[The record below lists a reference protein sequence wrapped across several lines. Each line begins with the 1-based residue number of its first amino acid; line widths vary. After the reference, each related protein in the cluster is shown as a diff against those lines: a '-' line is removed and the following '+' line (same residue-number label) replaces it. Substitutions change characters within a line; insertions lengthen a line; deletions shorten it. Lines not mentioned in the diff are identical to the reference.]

1 MELSAFCIDRRVAHS
16 ATYDELHSVIGR
28 AQIKSPLLTKKG
40 YSMKAL
46 SIFIVLVVLVSS
58 ITFAQQ
64 TPVDVLYLKN
74 GSIIRGQL
82 VEMSGGS
89 VKIKTADGS
98 LFVYSMSEVEKM
110 VKDSATIPAAAPV
123 VAPDAAPTVAPVAV
137 PVQKTTRVKRVQ
149 EAPVVAAE
157 PQIQPGSFGMRGAVF
172 VGLQNWSK
180 LKISSGDS
188 RLGFGFMGTIVGG
201 VNLDLGMYVG
211 AGPQFGGS
219 FWTLSKTI
227 AGQTASATTSVMDYG
242 INVVFGIDDM
252 FALVGFGGADVGMSA
267 TAGGHTETVDMPE
280 AGSYSRLGFGWGDG
294 FGLGIF
300 LVSYGAPYQNLG
312 RFEIC
317 LGFAF

>member
-1 MELSAFCIDRRVAHS
+1 
-16 ATYDELHSVIGR
+16 
-28 AQIKSPLLTKKG
+28 
-40 YSMKAL
+40 MKAL
-46 SIFIVLVVLVSS
+46 SVFVVLAVLVTS
-58 ITFAQQ
+58 ISFAQQ
-64 TPVDVLYLKN
+64 TQVDILYLKN

-82 VEMSGGS
+82 VEMSGGN

-98 LFVYSMSEVEKM
+98 LFVYSMAEVEKM
-110 VKDSATIPAAAPV
+110 VKEPATIPAAAPV
-123 VAPDAAPTVAPVAV
+123 VAPDAAPAVAPAVAPVAV
-137 PVQKTTRVKRVQ
+137 PAQKATKVRRTQ
-149 EAPVVAAE
+149 EAPVVAPE
-157 PQIQPGSFGMRGAVF
+157 PQDGPGSFGLRGAVF

-180 LKISSGDS
+180 LQISSDES
-188 RLGFGFMGTIVGG
+188 RLGFGFMGTIAAG

-242 INVVFGIDDM
+242 INFVFGIDDM
-252 FALVGFGGADVGMSA
+252 FALFGFGGADVGMSA

-280 AGSYSRLGFGWGDG
+280 AGSYSRVGFGWGDG

-300 LVSYGAPYQNLG
+300 FVSYGDPYKNLG